1 MLLGTGAYT
10 QRKTQSKMRHR
21 NEDDVKKET

>member
-10 QRKTQSKMRHR
+10 QRKIQSKMRHR
-21 NEDDVKKET
+21 NEDDFKKET